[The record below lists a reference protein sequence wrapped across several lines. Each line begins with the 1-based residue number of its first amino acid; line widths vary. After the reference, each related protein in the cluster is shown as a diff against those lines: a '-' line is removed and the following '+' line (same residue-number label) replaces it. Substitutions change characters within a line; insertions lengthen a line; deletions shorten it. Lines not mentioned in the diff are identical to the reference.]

1 MQKPDR
7 EESPP
12 RFYFAFPRLL
22 AKLGG
27 GSAERTDTNWLETNA
42 VGTLIHAIVFLFL
55 AQLFLAGRAVWQQLM
70 LLVPLA
76 ILTLLF
82 WMVLF
87 ALQTLIIRSARSL
100 GLLRDIRDDRA
111 NGVLIGIVTTAFAW
125 QLLGAGTWVRA
136 IAAVW
141 LVAVALN
148 LLAACVLALSNAD
161 APRAA

>member
-7 EESPP
+7 ESAP
-12 RFYFAFPRLL
+12 RFYFALPRLL

-27 GSAERTDTNWLETNA
+27 GSADPTDTNWLETNA
-42 VGTLIHAIVFLFL
+42 VGTLIHAVVFLFF
-55 AQLFLAGRAVWQQLM
+55 ARLFLAGRETWQQLL

-76 ILTLLF
+76 IFTLLF
-82 WMVLF
+82 WMLLF
-87 ALQTLIIRSARSL
+87 AIQTLIIRSARAL
-100 GLLRDIRDDRA
+100 GLLRNIRDDRA

-125 QLLGAGTWVRA
+125 QLLGAGTWLRA

-161 APRAA
+161 TPRAA